1 MQSMQQPPGKAGLF
15 AMPSSEKEPRK
26 LVLRRPVCYAVNLSR
41 AAQRQ
46 PLPTRNH
53 ARLSIPHAVKAAPV
67 DGLATGQCSVAQYG
81 TTQPRPQRIHAARN
95 NAKRP
100 SACSTRRPVH
110 AMPDDL
116 CKFAQNRAVQAL
128 RNRPISTTRDTLQ
141 ELHAAIS
148 NGLAAFQS
156 TAGNAARCSPDRPPG
171 IDTLRLY
178 AVGVE
183 FS

>member
-1 MQSMQQPPGKAGLF
+1 MQPMQPPPGKAGLF
-15 AMPSSEKEPRK
+15 AMPPCGKELRK

-41 AAQRQ
+41 AALANIYGPVCYAANMERS
-46 PLPTRNH
+46 
-53 ARLSIPHAVKAAPV
+53 AAVNRCQ
-67 DGLATGQCSVAQYG
+67 LATMRAGLFRMQSRRRRWRGLHPVNTAL
-81 TTQPRPQRIHAARN
+81 PSMARHDHAATGT
-95 NAKRP
+95 
-100 SACSTRRPVH
+100 CSPGR
-110 AMPDDL
+110 L

-156 TAGNAARCSPDRPPG
+156 TAGNAAQCSPDRPPG
-171 IDTLRLY
+171 VDTLRIC
-178 AVGVE
+178 AVGVK